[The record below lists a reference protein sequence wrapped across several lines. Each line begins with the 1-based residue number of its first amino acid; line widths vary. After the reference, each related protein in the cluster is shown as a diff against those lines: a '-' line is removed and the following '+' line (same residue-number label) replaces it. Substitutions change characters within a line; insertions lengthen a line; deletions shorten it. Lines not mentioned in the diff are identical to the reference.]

1 MDMKKY
7 GNQISLVLAM
17 GIIFL
22 STIPQIRHAV
32 GFAMDFILGPLL
44 APPFDLPFYAIIL
57 ILSALTGLYSSLLQ
71 KYTIDYERLQ
81 EVQEGMKEFQK
92 EYRDAQLSKDERR
105 IKKLESKRDK
115 MMKEQLEV
123 SQEQF
128 KPMAYILLVSIP
140 IFLWLIYKMPAMTTS
155 LITFPYFGPRAI
167 WNGAVW
173 IVPAWILWVHDLL
186 HLHQP
191 GDPEI
196 HEYRG
201 YLMKITVSGPP
212 WSGTTTLARSIAGKH
227 KFELI
232 SAGEMFRDLA
242 EERGL
247 SVAGFGELAEKDI
260 TIDALIDVRQKET
273 AKARDNIVVEG
284 RLSGWMVE

>member
-22 STIPQIRHAV
+22 STIPQIRYAV
-32 GFAMDFILGPLL
+32 GVAMDLLLGPLL
-44 APPFDLPFYAIIL
+44 ADPINLPFYVIIL

-81 EVQEGMKEFQK
+81 EVQQGMKEFQK

-140 IFLWLIYKMPAMTTS
+140 IFLWLIYKLPLVTELKPDLAS
-155 LITFPYFGPRAI
+155 IIFPYFGFRAI
-167 WNGAVW
+167 WTGAVW
-173 IVPAWILWVHDLL
+173 IAPAWILW
-186 HLHQP
+186 
-191 GDPEI
+191 
-196 HEYRG
+196 Y
-201 YLMKITVSGPP
+201 MFC
-212 WSGTTTLARSIAGKH
+212 SIS
-227 KFELI
+227 I
-232 SAGEMFRDLA
+232 SQVIRKSL
-242 EERGL
+242 
-247 SVAGFGELAEKDI
+247 
-260 TIDALIDVRQKET
+260 
-273 AKARDNIVVEG
+273 NIG
-284 RLSGWMVE
+284 GI

>member
-22 STIPQIRHAV
+22 STIPQIRHVV
-32 GFAMDFILGPLL
+32 GFAMDLLLGPLL
-44 APPFDLPFYAIIL
+44 APPFDLPFYVIIL

-81 EVQEGMKEFQK
+81 EVQQGMKEFQK
-92 EYRDAQLSKDERR
+92 EYRDAQLSKDEKR

-140 IFLWLIYKMPAMTTS
+140 IFLWLIYKLPLVTELYA
-155 LITFPYFGPRAI
+155 GPREHHLSLLRFPGNLDRGCLDRACLDP
-167 WNGAVW
+167 V
-173 IVPAWILWVHDLL
+173 VHVLL
-186 HLHQP
+186 HLA
-191 GDPEI
+191 
-196 HEYRG
+196 
-201 YLMKITVSGPP
+201 S
-212 WSGTTTLARSIAGKH
+212 AR
-227 KFELI
+227 
-232 SAGEMFRDLA
+232 
-242 EERGL
+242 
-247 SVAGFGELAEKDI
+247 
-260 TIDALIDVRQKET
+260 
-273 AKARDNIVVEG
+273 
-284 RLSGWMVE
+284 

>member
-105 IKKLESKRDK
+105 IKKSRV
-115 MMKEQLEV
+115 KE
-123 SQEQF
+123 
-128 KPMAYILLVSIP
+128 
-140 IFLWLIYKMPAMTTS
+140 
-155 LITFPYFGPRAI
+155 R
-167 WNGAVW
+167 
-173 IVPAWILWVHDLL
+173 
-186 HLHQP
+186 
-191 GDPEI
+191 
-196 HEYRG
+196 
-201 YLMKITVSGPP
+201 
-212 WSGTTTLARSIAGKH
+212 
-227 KFELI
+227 
-232 SAGEMFRDLA
+232 
-242 EERGL
+242 
-247 SVAGFGELAEKDI
+247 
-260 TIDALIDVRQKET
+260 
-273 AKARDNIVVEG
+273 
-284 RLSGWMVE
+284 

>member
-92 EYRDAQLSKDERR
+92 EYRDAHSPKTREGLKS
-105 IKKLESKRDK
+105 S
-115 MMKEQLEV
+115 
-123 SQEQF
+123 SQ
-128 KPMAYILLVSIP
+128 
-140 IFLWLIYKMPAMTTS
+140 
-155 LITFPYFGPRAI
+155 R
-167 WNGAVW
+167 
-173 IVPAWILWVHDLL
+173 
-186 HLHQP
+186 
-191 GDPEI
+191 EI
-196 HEYRG
+196 R
-201 YLMKITVSGPP
+201 
-212 WSGTTTLARSIAGKH
+212 
-227 KFELI
+227 
-232 SAGEMFRDLA
+232 
-242 EERGL
+242 
-247 SVAGFGELAEKDI
+247 
-260 TIDALIDVRQKET
+260 
-273 AKARDNIVVEG
+273 
-284 RLSGWMVE
+284 

>member
-22 STIPQIRHAV
+22 STIPAIRHVV
-32 GFAMDFILGPLL
+32 GVAMDLLLGPLL
-44 APPFDLPFYAIIL
+44 ADPINLPFYVIIL

-92 EYRDAQLSKDERR
+92 EYRDAQLSKDEKRV
-105 IKKLESKRDK
+105 KKLEAKRDR

-140 IFLWLIYKMPAMTTS
+140 IFLWLIYKMPLQAGN
-155 LITFPYFGPRAI
+155 IVFPYFGKLPI
-167 WNGAVW
+167 WNGAIW
-173 IVPAWILWVHDLL
+173 IVPAWILWYM
-186 HLHQP
+186 
-191 GDPEI
+191 I
-196 HEYRG
+196 C
-201 YLMKITVSGPP
+201 
-212 WSGTTTLARSIAGKH
+212 SIS
-227 KFELI
+227 I
-232 SAGEMFRDLA
+232 SQVIRKSM
-242 EERGL
+242 
-247 SVAGFGELAEKDI
+247 
-260 TIDALIDVRQKET
+260 
-273 AKARDNIVVEG
+273 NIG
-284 RLSGWMVE
+284 GI